1 MSTAERILIVEDE
14 KLIRMTLREL
24 LEAEGFRVA
33 EADTG
38 TAGLEYLR
46 TEEVDLVLLDY
57 KLPDIDGIEVLRQIR
72 PLSPETAIVLV
83 TAHSS
88 IGSAVEA
95 IKLGAYDY
103 LDKPIDQDHLLATIA
118 KALETTRLRREVK
131 RLRGELKQKFGI
143 TNIIG
148 RSDAMQK
155 VFVMIRKVA
164 ATAASTVLVQGES
177 GTGKDLVAKA
187 IHFASGRSDKPF
199 MNITCSAL
207 TETLLESELF
217 GHERG
222 AFTDARQLKKGLLE
236 IADGSTVF
244 LDEVSEMG
252 PSLQAKLLRFLEDKT
267 FKRVGGAQDIMVDVR
282 VIAATNRDLA
292 KAVGDGDFREDL
304 YFRLKVVPIHLPSLV
319 ERTEDIPDLVTHFI
333 GQFNN
338 EFKKN
343 TQGISKEMLECMVR
357 YRWPGNVR
365 ELRNVIERAMIL
377 ENKSELDL
385 TDLPE
390 ELVQYA
396 SAGEEDDG
404 EASSAA
410 GAPGSPITLPDGGIS
425 LRDVEYELVRQ
436 ALEQTRGNKTRAARL
451 LRISRDALR
460 YKAEKFGLGG
470 PTDRS

>member
-33 EADTG
+33 EAATG

-103 LDKPIDQDHLLATIA
+103 LDKPINQDHLLATIA

-148 RSDAMQK
+148 RSEAMQG

-164 ATAASTVLVQGES
+164 ATAASTVLV
-177 GTGKDLVAKA
+177 
-187 IHFASGRSDKPF
+187 P
-199 MNITCSAL
+199 
-207 TETLLESELF
+207 
-217 GHERG
+217 
-222 AFTDARQLKKGLLE
+222 DARQLKKGLLE
-236 IADGSTVF
+236 VADGGTVF
-244 LDEVSEMG
+244 LDEISEMG
-252 PSLQAKLLRFLEDKT
+252 SSLQAKLLRFLEDKT
-267 FKRVGGAQDIMVDVR
+267 FKRVGGAHDIMVDVR

-292 KAVGDGDFREDL
+292 KAVSDGDFREDL
-304 YFRLKVVPIHLPSLV
+304 YFRLKVIPIQLSPLA
-319 ERTEDIPDLVTHFI
+319 ERTDDIPDLVTHFV
-333 GQFNN
+333 GQFND

-343 TQGISKEMLECMVR
+343 TQGVSEEMLDCMMR

-390 ELVQYA
+390 ELVHYT
-396 SAGEEDDG
+396 SAAETDGGEPG
-404 EASSAA
+404 EAGAA
-410 GAPGSPITLPDGGIS
+410 STGSPITLPDGGIS
-425 LRDVEYELVRQ
+425 LREVEYELVRQ

-470 PTDRS
+470 PTDQS

>member
-1 MSTAERILIVEDE
+1 
-14 KLIRMTLREL
+14 
-24 LEAEGFRVA
+24 
-33 EADTG
+33 
-38 TAGLEYLR
+38 
-46 TEEVDLVLLDY
+46 VDLVLLDY

-103 LDKPIDQDHLLATIA
+103 LDKPINQDHLLATIA

-148 RSDAMQK
+148 RSEAMQG

-236 IADGSTVF
+236 VADGGTVF
-244 LDEVSEMG
+244 LDEISEMG
-252 PSLQAKLLRFLEDKT
+252 SSLQAKLLRFLEDKT
-267 FKRVGGAQDIMVDVR
+267 FKRVGGAHDIMVDVR

-292 KAVGDGDFREDL
+292 KAVSDGDFREDL
-304 YFRLKVVPIHLPSLV
+304 YFRLKVIPIQLSPLA
-319 ERTEDIPDLVTHFI
+319 ERTDDIPDLVTHFV
-333 GQFNN
+333 GQFND

-343 TQGISKEMLECMVR
+343 TQGVSEEMLDCMMR

-390 ELVQYA
+390 ELVHYT
-396 SAGEEDDG
+396 SAAETDGGEPG
-404 EASSAA
+404 EAGAA
-410 GAPGSPITLPDGGIS
+410 STGSPITLPDGGIS
-425 LRDVEYELVRQ
+425 LREVEYELVRQ

-470 PTDRS
+470 PTDQS